1 MDAWLALQALL
12 LGIVEGLTEFLPI
25 SSTGHQIVVAD
36 LLGFAG
42 ARAQAFNIII
52 QLGAVLA
59 VIWEYRLRI
68 IAIVIGVPRDRIAQR
83 FTINLL
89 VAVLPA
95 AVIGVLFADLIHTW
109 LFNPLTVACALVV
122 GGVLMLWAEQRTHEV
137 KVTNV
142 EQMHWSHALKV
153 GCAQCLALVP
163 GTSRSAATIIGGLL
177 FGSSAQGGHRVL
189 VFSGDADHGRCSAL
203 LGLEIPR
210 TVRERRSAAVRAW
223 FLHCVR
229 DRDADG
235 ACAAAFYR
243 QSQLRGVR
251 VVPDRLR
258 SADPAQLAS
267 RRHRLVEC
275 RAMNQYAAL
284 WPLDPAVEFLNHGSF
299 GSCPLAV
306 LDKQAELR
314 RRMERQPVDFLV
326 RDLEGLLDKARAAL
340 AAFVGADVEDL
351 VLVPNA
357 TAGVNS
363 VLRSFQSSLV
373 TSCWS
378 PIMNTTLAA
387 TCSITWPGALGRRW

>member
-122 GGVLMLWAEQRTHEV
+122 GGVLMLWAEQRTHDV
-137 KVTNV
+137 TVTNV

-177 FGSSAQGGHRVL
+177 FGLSRKAATEFSFFLAMPTMVGAALYSGWKYRALFESADLPLFALGFFTAFVIAMLTVRALLRFIASHSYAVFAWYRIGFGVLILLSWRLGAIDWSSA
-189 VFSGDADHGRCSAL
+189 A
-203 LGLEIPR
+203 P
-210 TVRERRSAAVRAW
+210 
-223 FLHCVR
+223 
-229 DRDADG
+229 
-235 ACAAAFYR
+235 
-243 QSQLRGVR
+243 
-251 VVPDRLR
+251 
-258 SADPAQLAS
+258 
-267 RRHRLVEC
+267 
-275 RAMNQYAAL
+275 
-284 WPLDPAVEFLNHGSF
+284 
-299 GSCPLAV
+299 
-306 LDKQAELR
+306 
-314 RRMERQPVDFLV
+314 
-326 RDLEGLLDKARAAL
+326 
-340 AAFVGADVEDL
+340 
-351 VLVPNA
+351 
-357 TAGVNS
+357 
-363 VLRSFQSSLV
+363 
-373 TSCWS
+373 
-378 PIMNTTLAA
+378 
-387 TCSITWPGALGRRW
+387 